1 MDYYKILDIKKDA
14 SEIDIKKAYR
24 RLAAKWHPDKNI
36 DNKEVAEK
44 KFKEITQA
52 YDTLKDKEKKYIYD
66 NQQYGFNRNVSH
78 STNNNIPNDNIP
90 FFNLMRTNMGG
101 ESSINIDLGNM
112 FGNMTSVSTHTF
124 YQNGKVIKKKVTTKI
139 VNGKQ
144 SVTEE
149 IIM

>member
-1 MDYYKILDIKKDA
+1 MDYYKILEIKKDA
-14 SEIDIKKAYR
+14 SENDIKKAYR

-36 DNKEVAEK
+36 NNKEVAEK

-52 YDTLKDKEKKYIYD
+52 YDTLKDRDKKYIYD
-66 NQQYGFNRNVSH
+66 NQQFRDNNISH
-78 STNNNIPNDNIP
+78 SNNNNIP

-101 ESSINIDLGNM
+101 GSSINIDLGNM

>member
-1 MDYYKILDIKKDA
+1 
-14 SEIDIKKAYR
+14 
-24 RLAAKWHPDKNI
+24 
-36 DNKEVAEK
+36 
-44 KFKEITQA
+44 
-52 YDTLKDKEKKYIYD
+52 
-66 NQQYGFNRNVSH
+66 
-78 STNNNIPNDNIP
+78 
-90 FFNLMRTNMGG
+90 MGG
-101 ESSINIDLGNM
+101 GSSINIDLGNM